1 MSTIDELTPRQRE
14 VALYMAGGFTKRQ
27 TAEKLGV
34 TENTVKHHIN
44 EMFSRF
50 RVVSAANLIAV
61 LTVRGALS
69 YVELRVATTSEREP
83 RQRSAA

>member
-1 MSTIDELTPRQRE
+1 MSTDELTPRQRE

-69 YVELRVATTSEREP
+69 YVDLRVATSEREP

>member
-1 MSTIDELTPRQRE
+1 LSTDELTPRQRE

-69 YVELRVATTSEREP
+69 YVDLRVATSEREP